1 MRPVRVV
8 TTAVAL
14 LLLLAVWA
22 GITAFAGSFAFPGP
36 LTVAAAARVIILE
49 GGFPSAV
56 ATTLSRVVLS
66 FVIGFAIAVTAGLL
80 MGRSVT
86 GERLL
91 EPFIIIGLSTPAV
104 AVTVLMLMILGM
116 NTTAAVATIVF
127 VITPL
132 MVQTIWQGT
141 KAVDAELLEMARV
154 FDVPMTTQLREVFLP
169 QITPHLFAAVRVG
182 LGAAWKVVVIA
193 EFFALGSGVGARINE
208 AFELFSLADVM
219 AWTIT
224 FVALMAVIE
233 FLLLKPLERW
243 VFRWRDSPQRQ
254 QGQPGI

>member
-1 MRPVRVV
+1 MHSARVL
-8 TTAVAL
+8 TTVFAL
-14 LLLLAVWA
+14 TVLLSVWA
-22 GITAFAGSFAFPGP
+22 GITAVAGSFAFPGP
-36 LTVAAAARVIILE
+36 VTVAVAARDIVLQ
-49 GGFPSAV
+49 GGFSSAV
-56 ATTLSRVVLS
+56 ATTLSRVLLS
-66 FVIGFAIAVTAGLL
+66 FALGFGIAMAAGLL
-80 MGRSVT
+80 MGRSVS
-86 GERLL
+86 GERFL

-154 FDVPMTTQLREVFLP
+154 FDVPMTTQIREVFLP

-208 AFELFSLADVM
+208 AFELFALADVM

-233 FLLLKPLERW
+233 FVLLKPLERW
-243 VFRWRDSPQRQ
+243 VFRWRHSPQRQ